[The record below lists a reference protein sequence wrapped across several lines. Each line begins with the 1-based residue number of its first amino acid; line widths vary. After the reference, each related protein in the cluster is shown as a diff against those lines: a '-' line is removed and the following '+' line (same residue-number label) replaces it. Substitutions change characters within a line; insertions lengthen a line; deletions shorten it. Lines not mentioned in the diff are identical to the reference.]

1 MAVEGKLVVPHR
13 ERAVEVEFRTTL
25 ASGGPVDASWGLS
38 FFAAAALCSADEA
51 SAPCRAGVSPPG
63 DFGGLVDGELALV
76 GDAGLLTI
84 AFTDIVKR
92 ALGISLWYMGGTQA
106 VCSVRM
112 VGWSTCAES
121 CRAHSPTLCVC
132 VCVFLWLWL
141 RVRVMC
147 AQAAP
152 ERGRQHRRANPAEL
166 DAAGHGALGARRVWP
181 KLPHSVRVRGALL
194 LGRSVSVP
202 GAESGRDHGARA
214 L

>member
-1 MAVEGKLVVPHR
+1 MAVEGKLIVPHR
-13 ERAVEVEFRTTL
+13 ERAAEVEFRTTL

-92 ALGISLWYMGGTQA
+92 ALGVSLWYMGGTQA

-132 VCVFLWLWL
+132 VCSCVCGCAC
-141 RVRVMC
+141 VSC
-147 AQAAP
+147 GAQAAP
-152 ERGRQHRRANPAEL
+152 ERGRQRRRANPAEL
-166 DAAGHGALGARRVWP
+166 DAAGHGALGAR
-181 KLPHSVRVRGALL
+181 
-194 LGRSVSVP
+194 
-202 GAESGRDHGARA
+202 
-214 L
+214 

>member
-1 MAVEGKLVVPHR
+1 VAVEGKLVVPHR

-121 CRAHSPTLCVC
+121 CQAHSPTLCVC
-132 VCVFLWLWL
+132 VCVLVF
-141 RVRVMC
+141 VV
-147 AQAAP
+147 
-152 ERGRQHRRANPAEL
+152 
-166 DAAGHGALGARRVWP
+166 
-181 KLPHSVRVRGALL
+181 
-194 LGRSVSVP
+194 
-202 GAESGRDHGARA
+202 ARA
-214 L
+214 CHVRTGCSRMWQTTSTCKPCRAGRCRARSAWCSASSTKTATQRARPRGSFARTQRFRSGC